1 MKHYL
6 WNMLANIQNGQLVN
20 KSFILQKKTKFCESL
35 LNILW
40 DEGYISGYKIVTKK
54 KNILKIYLKY
64 SKNLPV
70 ISSLNSLTKPG
81 KRIYYSIN
89 QLWKINST
97 KGLLIISTNKGL
109 LTLSD
114 CKKFKVGGEPIV
126 IVK

>member
-1 MKHYL
+1 
-6 WNMLANIQNGQLVN
+6 MLANIQNGQLVH

-40 DEGYISGYKIVTKK
+40 DEGYISGYKVFTKK
-54 KNILKIYLKY
+54 KNTLKIYLKY
-64 SKNLPV
+64 NKNLPV

-81 KRIYYSIN
+81 KRIYYSLN